1 MKRFLVLFF
10 ALFLISPSAFAVE
23 DEITTNEDID
33 QEKPEDE
40 EADIP
45 LKASMNM
52 NEPGDQFIKISL
64 MATFPLN
71 FGGSFPLYKKGQ
83 LSIGGAGSLGYHRF
97 ITNWW
102 AWGIDVYF
110 GYHPTIGENIFTY
123 IPFVLDTTIQPTFK
137 KFEFPLTVGVGFAM
151 ENYLSRTYFPGLIL
165 KGQAGVFYRVTPSWS
180 FGTEGDFM
188 YMPQWYEDSKYNDY
202 GLFASW
208 ALVARYH
215 F

>member
-1 MKRFLVLFF
+1 MKRLLVLFF

-33 QEKPEDE
+33 QEKTEDE

-102 AWGIDVYF
+102 AWGIGTWQVTVY
-110 GYHPTIGENIFTY
+110 
-123 IPFVLDTTIQPTFK
+123 
-137 KFEFPLTVGVGFAM
+137 GVAKESDM
-151 ENYLSRTYFPGLIL
+151 T
-165 KGQAGVFYRVTPSWS
+165 
-180 FGTEGDFM
+180 
-188 YMPQWYEDSKYNDY
+188 
-202 GLFASW
+202 
-208 ALVARYH
+208 
-215 F
+215 